1 MNIKATILSVIMAGS
16 SLAYATDSTAAIDST
31 SGRVAVVDIHTIL
44 EQLPQMQ
51 TMRTELEKQF
61 TPEHDSLT
69 TAQNTLKDK
78 AEKLASNK
86 AVMTKTSYDTE
97 QAALQKEQ
105 YTLQT
110 KQATFQKKVFA
121 AQDNAMKTVM
131 SDINKVVAKIATEN
145 HYDVVIPKNSTVY
158 VSENY
163 DITTQV
169 QADIT
174 GENK

>member
-16 SLAYATDSTAAIDST
+16 SLAYATDSIDATDST

-78 AEKLASNK
+78 AKKLSSNK
-86 AVMTKTSYDTE
+86 AVMTKTAYDTE

-110 KQATFQKKVFA
+110 KQSTFQKKVFT
-121 AQDNAMKTVM
+121 AQDNAMKAVM

-169 QADIT
+169 QAAIT
-174 GENK
+174 SENK